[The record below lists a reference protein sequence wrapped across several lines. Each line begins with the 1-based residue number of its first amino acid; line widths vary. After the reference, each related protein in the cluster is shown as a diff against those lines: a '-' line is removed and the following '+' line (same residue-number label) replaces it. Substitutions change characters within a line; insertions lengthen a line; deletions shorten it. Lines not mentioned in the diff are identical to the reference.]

1 MRTLLFTL
9 VVGLLT
15 AFGPSAYAGRLLDME
30 IVRRSTGQTLQ
41 TYYHR
46 GHSYVAGNP
55 GERYSVRLR
64 NRTGGRVLAVLSVDG
79 VNAVTGET
87 ASPSQSGYILDP
99 YESVEI
105 AGWRKSLND
114 VAQFYFTPLADSY
127 AARTGRPDNTG
138 VIGVAVFRER
148 VLHRPPVAEPFG
160 RSAPAAP
167 EAQPAPSAA
176 GKAMQD
182 SAEVAGAGVGEI
194 RSRQE
199 AERLGTGHGERE
211 YAPTQY
217 VDFVRATDSP
227 SQIVAIRYDS
237 HANLVAQGV
246 IPVPLRYP
254 EPQSFPQRFVPDP
267 RG

>member
-1 MRTLLFTL
+1 MRTLFLTL
-9 VVGLLT
+9 ALGVVT
-15 AFGPSAYAGRLLDME
+15 AFGPSAHAGRLLDMD
-30 IVRRSTGQTLQ
+30 IVSRNTGQALQ

-46 GHSYVAGNP
+46 GSSYVVGNP

-87 ASPSQSGYILDP
+87 ASPSQSGYVLEP

-105 AGWRKSLND
+105 TGWRKSLND
-114 VAQFYFTPLADSY
+114 VAQFYFTSLADSY

-148 VLHRPPVAEPFG
+148 VLRRPPVAEPFG

-167 EAQPAPSAA
+167 EAQPVPSVP
-176 GKAMQD
+176 GKAMRD
-182 SAEVAGAGVGEI
+182 STEMAGSGVGEPKA
-194 RSRQE
+194 RQE

-217 VDFVRATDSP
+217 VDFIRATDSP

-237 HANLVAQGV
+237 HTNLAAQGI
-246 IPVPLRYP
+246 IPVPPRYP
-254 EPQSFPQRFVPDP
+254 EPRPFPGHFVPDP